1 MLTRTRLGILFVFI
15 WTMLVP
21 AMAAAQTAAP
31 GSPDAVKQ
39 QVERQ
44 ATQPGNNAPVWRE
57 VRSGEANYT
66 TVKGREAGVLVQS
79 SGDTWRQ
86 WRQGPITVY
95 GGWLVV
101 IVALVI
107 AALYFSKG
115 PLTLHDKPT
124 GRTIERFSAAERW
137 AHWVTG
143 ISFVVLG
150 ITGLIMLF
158 GKHVLLPVI
167 GYTLFAWLTALGK
180 NVHNFV
186 APLFVVSL
194 LVMIVMYA
202 KDNIPNARD
211 IAWFGKAPAMF
222 LRGAHVPS
230 GRFNGGE
237 KAWFW
242 IGVVALCLIV
252 SASGFVLLFP
262 NLEQLR
268 ETMQT
273 AHIVHATAAVLV
285 IAASLGHIYMGT
297 IGVEGA
303 YEAMRTGQVDET
315 WAREHH
321 QYWHDEVRAGKGG
334 ATAGG
339 GVPAG
344 AAQKNRPD

>member
-1 MLTRTRLGILFVFI
+1 MLTRTRLVVLSAFI
-15 WTMLVP
+15 WALLVP
-21 AMAAAQTAAP
+21 ATGAAQTAAP

-44 ATQPGNNAPVWRE
+44 GTQPGNNAPVWRD
-57 VRSGEANYT
+57 VRSGESNYT

-101 IVALVI
+101 IAGLLI
-107 AALYFSKG
+107 AAIYFAKG
-115 PLTLHDKPT
+115 PIKLHGKPT
-124 GRTIERFSAAERW
+124 GKMIQRFSLVERW
-137 AHWVTG
+137 AHWVMG

-150 ITGLIMLF
+150 VSGLVMLF

-167 GYTLFAWLTALGK
+167 GYTLFAWLTALLK
-180 NVHNFV
+180 NLHNFI

-194 LVMIVMYA
+194 LVFIVIFV
-202 KDNIPNARD
+202 KDNLPKAYD
-211 IAWFGKAPAMF
+211 FAWFGKMAGF
-222 LRGAHVPS
+222 FFRGEHIPS

-242 IGVVALCLIV
+242 LGVVALCLIV

-273 AHIVHATAAVLV
+273 AHIVHAIAGVLV

-303 YEAMRTGQVDET
+303 YQAMRSGYVDEI
-315 WAREHH
+315 WAKEHH
-321 QYWHDEVRAGKGG
+321 QYWHDEIGKP
-334 ATAGG
+334 AAPAAGG

-344 AAQKNRPD
+344 AARKNRPD